1 VRPLEEDGNPGRTE
15 DWIASLARRKGNR
28 RELYAMTKALT
39 VLTAAAVLAAV
50 ATPAPADG
58 VRRAWRGSG
67 YAVGAISRDV
77 ITPYYY
83 GYYGSHYSYFAPDP
97 VYNGYY
103 AKRCWLWGYGYP
115 YRVC

>member
-1 VRPLEEDGNPGRTE
+1 M
-15 DWIASLARRKGNR
+15 RKV
-28 RELYAMTKALT
+28 LT

-50 ATPAPADG
+50 AAPAAAG
-58 VRRAWRGSG
+58 SVRRAWQGPG

-97 VYNGYY
+97 VYYVP
-103 AKRCWLWGYGYP
+103 AKLCWVWGYGYP
-115 YRVC
+115 YRIC

>member
-1 VRPLEEDGNPGRTE
+1 MRKVL
-15 DWIASLARRKGNR
+15 IVLA
-28 RELYAMTKALT
+28 A
-39 VLTAAAVLAAV
+39 AAAVLAAV
-50 ATPAPADG
+50 AVPAAADG

-67 YAVGAISRDV
+67 YAVGAIRRDV

-97 VYNGYY
+97 VYTRYY